1 MNFMTK
7 IIKYSCC
14 VISLLILSSCFKKE
28 EARRPISEK
37 RETILT
43 SSIERNSEL
52 IQNEEDSFTAYINKD
67 KNNTYSH
74 TKNGF
79 WYAYINRELKDSI
92 RPQSGDYI
100 TFTYEIK
107 NLQDSLIYSANEI
120 GNINYIVDKEELLPI
135 LRHSI
140 KLMKQN
146 EKIKTLAPS
155 ALAYSYLGDK
165 NKISKNQPL
174 IFTIELKSIE
184 KNN

>member
-1 MNFMTK
+1 MIK
-7 IIKYSCC
+7 IIKFSFCF
-14 VISLLILSSCFKKE
+14 ISLLIVTSCFKKE
-28 EARRPISEK
+28 EARKPISEK
-37 RETILT
+37 RETTLT
-43 SSIERNSEL
+43 SSIERNTEL
-52 IQNEEDSFTAYINKD
+52 VQNEEDSFTAYINKD

-79 WYAYINRELKDSI
+79 WYTYLQRELKDSLK
-92 RPQSGDYI
+92 PQAGDNV
-100 TFTYEIK
+100 TFTYEIR
-107 NLQDSLIYSANEI
+107 NLHDSLIYSAAEI
-120 GNINYIVDKEELLPI
+120 GSINYIVDKEELLPI